1 MLEAKITTHL
11 TTQIME
17 CYVAPREGEM
27 GSEGKSHG
35 SRRQG
40 GQGRGGQ
47 CEAAGPAGSFVVG
60 RRDQKKLTEHGAR
73 GLSHLTFEE

>member
-1 MLEAKITTHL
+1 MWLPE
-11 TTQIME
+11 
-17 CYVAPREGEM
+17 RERWGLR
-27 GSEGKSHG
+27 GKSHG
-35 SRRQG
+35 SGRLG